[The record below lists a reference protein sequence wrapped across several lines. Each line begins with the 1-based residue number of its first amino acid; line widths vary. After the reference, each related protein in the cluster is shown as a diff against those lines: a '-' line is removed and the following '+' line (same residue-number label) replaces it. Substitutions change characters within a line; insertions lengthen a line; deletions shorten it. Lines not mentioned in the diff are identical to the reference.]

1 MDCLFCKIVNKEIPA
16 MIVYENETTLS
27 FMDINPNSEGHVLV
41 IPKNHC
47 VDFDDASN
55 EDAIEVVKTKKIVT
69 KLLKEKLK
77 PVGFNFVSN
86 MGVEARQVVFHYHEH
101 IIPKYEKDLGYSPS
115 VVRSEKDQEPKAI
128 FEILTK

>member
-1 MDCLFCKIVNKEIPA
+1 

-55 EDAIEVVKTKKIVT
+55 EDALEVVKTKKIVT
-69 KLLKEKLK
+69 AMLKEKLK

-86 MGVEARQVVFHYHEH
+86 MGSEARQVVFHYHEH
-101 IIPKYEKDLGYSPS
+101 IIPKYVKELGYAPE
-115 VVRSEKDQEPKAI
+115 VNRDEKMRKPEAV
-128 FEILTK
+128 FELLNK